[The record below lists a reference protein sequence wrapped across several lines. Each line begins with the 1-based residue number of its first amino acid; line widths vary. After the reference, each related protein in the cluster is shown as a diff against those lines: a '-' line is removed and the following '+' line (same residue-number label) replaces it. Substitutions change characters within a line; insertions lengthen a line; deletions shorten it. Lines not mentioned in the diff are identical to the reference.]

1 MQIVDQLSLLVIIL
15 QIKNV
20 PKGCYRNTA
29 SDVHS
34 ESAGLNGIINL
45 EVKNG
50 KFIARLG
57 LSPSLSQQ

>member
-1 MQIVDQLSLLVIIL
+1 MQIVDQLPLLVIIL

-50 KFIARLG
+50 KFIAIVGR
-57 LSPSLSQQ
+57 SQSLSQQ